1 LTRPLGEREGLTRR
15 RCVTPRTIHTTP
27 DEVQAMTEHDVK
39 GLDLEVVEVER
50 GPKPGCSG
58 SSSTNPHCTCPV
70 ISPDHE

>member
-1 LTRPLGEREGLTRR
+1 
-15 RCVTPRTIHTTP
+15 
-27 DEVQAMTEHDVK
+27 MTEHEVVN
-39 GLDLEVVEVER
+39 LDLEVVEVER